1 MGNNIENNYSNEMD
15 DMSGYS
21 YGTKEIL
28 YLESIETKTHVAE
41 YYMSERLD
49 GLGVGGENGGKDND
63 QELLKLDKIVLK
75 SKADLNKAIK
85 TVHFEYDYSLCK
97 DVPNNLENYS
107 GSVWEP
113 SVHADKGGKLTL
125 KKVWFTYF
133 DNTAK
138 GALSPY
144 EFTYGDVNHDGSK
157 IVNPPYDIDNMDRW
171 GNYQAV
177 GPFTDSSPFNATDY
191 VEPEQQFPYCNQFD
205 DYTNNTSHAVNNT
218 RAEDASAWNLTKIV
232 MPSGGELNI
241 NYEADDYAYVQNL
254 PAMQMFKIIGTGNA
268 TDGLKTSAPLGRND
282 DRIYIELP
290 KVMNSTELTNCIS
303 GIDEVY
309 FKSYM
314 HLKDKANI
322 LQE

>member
-1 MGNNIENNYSNEMD
+1 SVDGNGVSTARKRSYTTGDNTTGNNKGLSNLFSRTEMAPYAHSYLLTEVLSPDYVDLTGDGPTDDDLGYWVKFNYIKRDNYQWRAPYEEGMGNNIENNYSNEMD

-85 TVHFEYDYSLCK
+85 TVHCEYYYSLCK
-97 DVPNNLENYS
+97 YVLNNLENYS

-157 IVNPPYDIDNMDRW
+157 IVNPSYDIDKMDRW

-177 GPFTDSSPFNATDY
+177 GPFTDS
-191 VEPEQQFPYCNQFD
+191 
-205 DYTNNTSHAVNNT
+205 
-218 RAEDASAWNLTKIV
+218 
-232 MPSGGELNI
+232 
-241 NYEADDYAYVQNL
+241 
-254 PAMQMFKIIGTGNA
+254 
-268 TDGLKTSAPLGRND
+268 
-282 DRIYIELP
+282 
-290 KVMNSTELTNCIS
+290 
-303 GIDEVY
+303 
-309 FKSYM
+309 
-314 HLKDKANI
+314 
-322 LQE
+322 